1 MDKAKKLITLGQR
14 VKKLRLA
21 KGLTQT
27 ELANIMG
34 KDHPS
39 LNKLENGKVNPSYIF
54 LLEVAEGLEI
64 DLLELLD
71 LSD

>member
-1 MDKAKKLITLGQR
+1 MLIDLGLR
-14 VKKLRLA
+14 VKNLRIE

-39 LNKLENGKVNPSYIF
+39 LNKLENGKVNPSYIY
-54 LLEVAEGLEI
+54 LSEVAEGLGVT
-64 DLLELLD
+64 LLELLD
-71 LSD
+71 F

>member
-1 MDKAKKLITLGQR
+1 MDKSQMLVDLGER
-14 VKKLRLA
+14 VKNLRLE

-39 LNKLENGKVNPSYIF
+39 LNKLENGKVNPSYIY
-54 LLEVAEGLEI
+54 LSEVAEGLGVT
-64 DLLELLD
+64 LLELLD
-71 LSD
+71 F